1 MKFKIIKHLHNFLKN
16 KKLNT
21 LYIISYPGAILYY
34 LFFPFQNYKLSKR
47 KDFLNNYNVFK
58 VKLNYVK
65 YWLETI
71 WLTKNG
77 HAKYVLNNTEI
88 VNREAVDKLTQQK
101 SGFIIALPHLGNW
114 EFAIPFGK
122 QLKLKLLAVAEP
134 LEDKNIL
141 KEAKKYMELLF
152 FELLKTNI
160 RSKL

>member
-1 MKFKIIKHLHNFLKN
+1 MKFKIIKLLHNILKN

-21 LYIISYPGAILYY
+21 LYIISYPGALLYY

-47 KDFLNNYNVFK
+47 KNFLNNYNVFK

-88 VNREAVDKLTQQK
+88 VPSHWKITGQM
-101 SGFIIALPHLGNW
+101 FGNHYG
-114 EFAIPFGK
+114 IPQMCCTFCMRLMTDRGPSK
-122 QLKLKLLAVAEP
+122 G
-134 LEDKNIL
+134 
-141 KEAKKYMELLF
+141 Y
-152 FELLKTNI
+152 TGI
-160 RSKL
+160 RKDLCI

>member
-101 SGFIIALPHLGNW
+101 TGFIIALPHLGNW

-122 QLKLKLLAVAEP
+122 QLNLNLLAVEIGRAHV
-134 LEDKNIL
+134 
-141 KEAKKYMELLF
+141 
-152 FELLKTNI
+152 
-160 RSKL
+160 